1 MLVDGGIRRG
11 TDVLEA
17 LALGA
22 RAVMVGR
29 PLVWAL
35 AWGGEAGV
43 CLAFDLL
50 LGELDLACAIAG
62 VPHADAIPRDL
73 LVRLPGSS

>member
-1 MLVDGGIRRG
+1 M
-11 TDVLEA
+11 A

-29 PLVWAL
+29 PVLWSL

-43 CLAFDLL
+43 GLAFDLL
-50 LGELDLACAIAG
+50 AAEVNLALGIAG
-62 VPHADAIPRDL
+62 LRSPAEASRDL
-73 LVRLPGSS
+73 VVRAPG